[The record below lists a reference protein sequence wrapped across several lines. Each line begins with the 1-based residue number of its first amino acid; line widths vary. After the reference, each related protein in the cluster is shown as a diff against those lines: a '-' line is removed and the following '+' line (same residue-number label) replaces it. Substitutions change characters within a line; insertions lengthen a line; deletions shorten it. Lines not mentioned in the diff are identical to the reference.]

1 MIQEF
6 GDSTQV
12 RPDVQTLIAF
22 IVTLQL
28 RVTVGSIRNS
38 WNVFF
43 KKLFIQL
50 LNHLLVDNIGHVSLL
65 VRHHIIYFVI
75 NLSILRE
82 APRRLAL
89 HLFGHC
95 PNSDYT
101 PPPPPH
107 SNGHSGA
114 LFFRTDLSKF
124 AKSPFWRYISAQS
137 ILASLNT
144 LLNTSKCP
152 F

>member
-101 PPPPPH
+101 PPALKRALWGTFFPDRFEQICQITVLTVH
-107 SNGHSGA
+107 STNIKNVH
-114 LFFRTDLSKF
+114 
-124 AKSPFWRYISAQS
+124 KSENFQKISRDYI
-137 ILASLNT
+137 AS
-144 LLNTSKCP
+144 
-152 F
+152 

>member
-1 MIQEF
+1 MLPAAHQN
-6 GDSTQV
+6 GRSTISNISGNSWDLSSPILRV
-12 RPDVQTLIAF
+12 IGNF
-22 IVTLQL
+22 TLQWARRSAPHL
-28 RVTVGSIRNS
+28 WDRLDRPHCT
-38 WNVFF
+38 FF

-101 PPPPPH
+101 PPPHP
-107 SNGHSGA
+107 NGHSGA
-114 LFFRTDLSKF
+114 LFFGADLSKF
-124 AKSPFWRYISAQS
+124 AKLPF
-137 ILASLNT
+137 
-144 LLNTSKCP
+144 
-152 F
+152 